1 MIWTEAV
8 WLAFQMPS
16 VCERPNDWVGVH
28 AVPVVTEPT
37 VVSLTAPPSTLQRSE
52 TFSTPQVPLVRFA
65 KKRNE
70 GCAELTQK
78 VGETTRPVALIA
90 SDFASVAALTL

>member
-1 MIWTEAV
+1 MIWTDAV

-16 VCERPNDWVGVH
+16 TWESPNDCVG
-28 AVPVVTEPT
+28 AQSVPGVTEPT
-37 VVSLTAPPSTLQRSE
+37 VVSFVAPPSRLQRSE
-52 TFSTPQVPLVRFA
+52 TLSTPQVPLVRFA

-70 GCAELTQK
+70 RCAELTQK